1 LSINIPDCGTARMF
15 WTKICGTPMVK
26 RHGLT
31 MDVSYLK
38 FNSTIVK
45 DGGLVNTSY
54 FDKDTDNYAF
64 TVPPN
69 VN

>member
-1 LSINIPDCGTARMF
+1 
-15 WTKICGTPMVK
+15 MVK